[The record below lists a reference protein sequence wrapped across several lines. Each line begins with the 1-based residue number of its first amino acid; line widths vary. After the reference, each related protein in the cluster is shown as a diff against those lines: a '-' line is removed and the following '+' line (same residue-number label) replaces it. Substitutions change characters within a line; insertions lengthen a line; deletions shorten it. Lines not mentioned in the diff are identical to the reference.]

1 MVRQWFSSVNGKRK
15 QIAIHG
21 QKYAVESTY
30 RDLLGRSAGRRN
42 GEILVTEI
50 QCFQPDFPINTPAA
64 VVLTAKQPEFSRPF
78 GPPDAV
84 KVGVFRRLR
93 THFESKSTAR

>member
-1 MVRQWFSSVNGKRK
+1 MVRQLFSPVNGKRK

-30 RDLLGRSAGRRN
+30 GDWSGRSTGRKN
-42 GEILVTEI
+42 GKVFVREFP
-50 QCFQPDFPINTPAA
+50 CFQPDFPANTPAA
-64 VVLTAKQPEFSRPF
+64 VVLTAKQPQFNRPF

-84 KVGVFRRLR
+84 KQVY
-93 THFESKSTAR
+93 SAR